1 MTRMPFRIALVVASA
16 LAVGAY
22 ASAQSS
28 MSAADAIKARQ
39 QLMKDQGA
47 AMRSISQKGKA
58 GDATAIAVD
67 AETLARTATQIPG
80 LFPPGSIDPATSR
93 AKPEIWQRWS
103 EFEGH
108 AKDLNTKATQLAA
121 TAKTGDAAATTAAA
135 ADLGRTTCGP
145 CHEAFRGPEI
155 KK

>member
-1 MTRMPFRIALVVASA
+1 MPFRIALVVASA
-16 LAVGAY
+16 LAVVAY

-28 MSAADAIKARQ
+28 MSAPDAITARQ

-58 GDATAIAVD
+58 GDIMAIAVD
-67 AETLARTATQIPG
+67 AETLSRTANQIPA

-93 AKPEIWQRWS
+93 AKPEIWEKWS

-108 AKDLNTKATQLAA
+108 AKDLNTKAMRLAA
-121 TAKTGDAAATTAAA
+121 TARTGDAGATMGAAT
-135 ADLGRTTCGP
+135 DLGRTTCGP